1 MKTFLCVI
9 GFVMI
14 ALVSTANAQD
24 RKPLETLKEWR
35 GDNPNEGLAKDS
47 PKFITNAKDLEKLW
61 KAWDIKEKVAE
72 IDFSKE
78 ILLVETTRGSRLNLK
93 ATLDEKGDLQSLGLA
108 TRDLRPGFRYVMI
121 TVNKAGIKT
130 IAGKAITT
138 SELKP
143 AL

>member
-14 ALVSTANAQD
+14 ALVSTVNAQD

-61 KAWDIKEKVAE
+61 KAWDIKEKLPE
-72 IDFSKE
+72 IDFAKE

-121 TVNKAGIKT
+121 TVNKAGVKT
-130 IAGKAITT
+130 IAGKAIT
-138 SELKP
+138 P
-143 AL
+143 VN

>member
-61 KAWDIKEKVAE
+61 KAWDIKEIVAE

-93 ATLDEKGDLQSLGLA
+93 ATLDEKGDLQPLGLA

-130 IAGKAITT
+130 IEGKAITA
-138 SELKP
+138 EN
-143 AL
+143 

>member
-72 IDFSKE
+72 IDFAKE

-93 ATLDEKGDLQSLGLA
+93 ATLDEKGDLQPLGLA

-130 IAGKAITT
+130 IAGKAIT
-138 SELKP
+138 P
-143 AL
+143 VN

>member
-14 ALVSTANAQD
+14 AFVSTANAQD

-35 GDNPNEGLAKDS
+35 GDNPNEGLTKDS

-61 KAWDIKEKVAE
+61 KAWDIKEKLPE

-108 TRDLRPGFRYVMI
+108 TRDLRPRFRYVMI

-130 IAGKAITT
+130 IAGKAIT
-138 SELKP
+138 P
-143 AL
+143 VN

>member
-61 KAWDIKEKVAE
+61 KAWDIKEKLAE

-121 TVNKAGIKT
+121 TVKKAGIKT
-130 IAGKAITT
+130 IAGKAIT
-138 SELKP
+138 P
-143 AL
+143 VN

>member
-14 ALVSTANAQD
+14 ALVSTVNAQD

-61 KAWDIKEKVAE
+61 KAWDIKEKLPE

-93 ATLDEKGDLQSLGLA
+93 ASLDEKGDLQSLGLA

-121 TVNKAGIKT
+121 TVNKAGVKT
-130 IAGKAITT
+130 IAGKAIT
-138 SELKP
+138 P
-143 AL
+143 VN

>member
-14 ALVSTANAQD
+14 ALVSTANTQD

-61 KAWDIKEKVAE
+61 KAWDIKEKLPE
-72 IDFSKE
+72 IDFAKE

-121 TVNKAGIKT
+121 TVKKAGIKT
-130 IAGKAITT
+130 IAGKAIT
-138 SELKP
+138 P
-143 AL
+143 VN

>member
-61 KAWDIKEKVAE
+61 KAWDIKEKVPE
-72 IDFSKE
+72 IDFAKE

-130 IAGKAITT
+130 IAGKAIT
-138 SELKP
+138 P
-143 AL
+143 VN

>member
-35 GDNPNEGLAKDS
+35 GDNPNEGLTKDS

-130 IAGKAITT
+130 IAGKAIT
-138 SELKP
+138 P
-143 AL
+143 VN

>member
-61 KAWDIKEKVAE
+61 KAWDIKEKVPE
-72 IDFSKE
+72 IDFAKE

-93 ATLDEKGDLQSLGLA
+93 ATLDEKGDLQPLGLA

-121 TVNKAGIKT
+121 TVNKAGVKT
-130 IAGKAITT
+130 IAGKAIT
-138 SELKP
+138 P
-143 AL
+143 VN

>member
-1 MKTFLCVI
+1 MKIFLCVI

-93 ATLDEKGDLQSLGLA
+93 ATLDEKGDLQPLGLA

-121 TVNKAGIKT
+121 TVNKAGVKT
-130 IAGKAITT
+130 IAGKAIT
-138 SELKP
+138 P
-143 AL
+143 VN

>member
-61 KAWDIKEKVAE
+61 KAWDIKEKLPE

-130 IAGKAITT
+130 IAGKAIT
-138 SELKP
+138 P
-143 AL
+143 VN

>member
-14 ALVSTANAQD
+14 ALVSTVNAQD

-61 KAWDIKEKVAE
+61 KAWDIKEKLPE
-72 IDFSKE
+72 IDFAKE

-93 ATLDEKGDLQSLGLA
+93 ATLDEKGDLQPLGLA
-108 TRDLRPGFRYVMI
+108 TRDLRDGFRYVMI
-121 TVNKAGIKT
+121 TVNKAGVKT
-130 IAGKAITT
+130 IAGKAIT
-138 SELKP
+138 P
-143 AL
+143 VN

>member
-35 GDNPNEGLAKDS
+35 GDNPHEGLAKDS

-61 KAWDIKEKVAE
+61 KAWDIKEKLPE

-130 IAGKAITT
+130 IAGKAIT
-138 SELKP
+138 P
-143 AL
+143 VN

>member
-35 GDNPNEGLAKDS
+35 GDNPNEGLTKDS

-61 KAWDIKEKVAE
+61 KAWDIKEKLPE

-130 IAGKAITT
+130 IAGKAIT
-138 SELKP
+138 P
-143 AL
+143 VN

>member
-35 GDNPNEGLAKDS
+35 GDNPNEGLTKDS

-61 KAWDIKEKVAE
+61 KAWDIKEKLPE

-130 IAGKAITT
+130 IAGKVIT
-138 SELKP
+138 P
-143 AL
+143 VN

>member
-35 GDNPNEGLAKDS
+35 GDNPNEGLTKDS

-61 KAWDIKEKVAE
+61 KAWDIKEKLPE
-72 IDFSKE
+72 IDFAKE
-78 ILLVETTRGSRLNLK
+78 ILLAETTRGSRLNLK
-93 ATLDEKGDLQSLGLA
+93 ATLDEKGDLQPLGLA
-108 TRDLRPGFRYVMI
+108 TRDLRDGFRYVMI
-121 TVNKAGIKT
+121 TVNKAGVKT
-130 IAGKAITT
+130 IAGKVIT
-138 SELKP
+138 P
-143 AL
+143 VN

>member
-14 ALVSTANAQD
+14 ALVSTVNAQD

-35 GDNPNEGLAKDS
+35 GDNPNEGLTKDS

-61 KAWDIKEKVAE
+61 KAWDIKEKLPE
-72 IDFSKE
+72 IDFAKD
-78 ILLVETTRGSRLNLK
+78 ILLVETTRGGRLNLK
-93 ATLDEKGDLQSLGLA
+93 ATHDEKGDLQSLGLA
-108 TRDLRPGFRYVMI
+108 TRVLRPGFRYVMI

-130 IAGKAITT
+130 IAGKAIT
-138 SELKP
+138 P
-143 AL
+143 VN

>member
-1 MKTFLCVI
+1 
-9 GFVMI
+9 MI
-14 ALVSTANAQD
+14 ALVSTVNAQD

-61 KAWDIKEKVAE
+61 KAWDIKEKIAE
-72 IDFSKE
+72 IDFAKE

-108 TRDLRPGFRYVMI
+108 TRDLRDGFRYVMI
-121 TVNKAGIKT
+121 TVNKAGVKT
-130 IAGKAITT
+130 IAGKAIT
-138 SELKP
+138 P
-143 AL
+143 VN

>member
-24 RKPLETLKEWR
+24 KKPLETLKEWR

-61 KAWDIKEKVAE
+61 KAWDIKEKVPE
-72 IDFSKE
+72 IDFAKE

-93 ATLDEKGDLQSLGLA
+93 ATLDEKGDLQPLGLA

-121 TVNKAGIKT
+121 TVNKAGVKT
-130 IAGKAITT
+130 IAGKAIT
-138 SELKP
+138 P
-143 AL
+143 VN

>member
-14 ALVSTANAQD
+14 ALVSTVNAQD

-61 KAWDIKEKVAE
+61 KVWDIKEKLPE
-72 IDFSKE
+72 IDFAKE

-130 IAGKAITT
+130 IAGKAIT
-138 SELKP
+138 P
-143 AL
+143 VN

>member
-61 KAWDIKEKVAE
+61 KAWDIKEKLPE
-72 IDFSKE
+72 IDFAKE

-93 ATLDEKGDLQSLGLA
+93 ATPMETISSPWAPRVLSMVMKPKEESLL
-108 TRDLRPGFRYVMI
+108 
-121 TVNKAGIKT
+121 
-130 IAGKAITT
+130 
-138 SELKP
+138 
-143 AL
+143 